1 MSYRIRGEVVVD
13 VEDYHY
19 NGDVEV
25 ASDVEGISELMSEN
39 NITTME
45 LVDYQNQF
53 TDDTY
58 RVDVSHSDV
67 ITHIEHLDYKET
79 EAIISHCLGHLS
91 YLFAKEANISH
102 EIQQEKEALKAKM
115 MLAEGELLTLK
126 GSRVTDLQPS
136 N

>member
-1 MSYRIRGEVVVD
+1 MSYRIRGQVSVN

-45 LVDYQNQF
+45 LVDYQNDC

-58 RVDVSHSDV
+58 TARPTKEDV
-67 ITHIEHLDYKET
+67 IAYTDSLDFSEIIEILD
-79 EAIISHCLGHLS
+79 S
-91 YLFAKEANISH
+91 YLGK
-102 EIQQEKEALKAKM
+102 IQLPVPARTDVYRSYG
-115 MLAEGELLTLK
+115 EGSTQAQ
-126 GSRVTDLQPS
+126 DP
-136 N
+136 

>member
-1 MSYRIRGEVVVD
+1 MSYRIRGQVSVN

-45 LVDYQNQF
+45 LVDYQNDC

-58 RVDVSHSDV
+58 TARPTKEDV
-67 ITHIEHLDYKET
+67 IAYTDSLDFSEIIEILD
-79 EAIISHCLGHLS
+79 S
-91 YLFAKEANISH
+91 YLGKIRYLYLQE
-102 EIQQEKEALKAKM
+102 QQMCTDLQTEKEALK
-115 MLAEGELLTLK
+115 LK
-126 GSRVTDLQPS
+126 IRDLETSRVA
-136 N
+136 